1 MCGRYVSTA
10 TAEDLATLFD
20 VVLDAGDGSGVAPAP
35 SWNVAPTDAVP
46 VVLERPPHDG
56 PDQPRRTLRTARW
69 GLVPGWSKDRR
80 GAARLINA
88 RSETVTEKP
97 AFRRAAAA
105 RRCLLPADGYY
116 EWQPTPEG
124 KVPYFLHDPDGALLA
139 MAGLYELWRDPER
152 AEDDPERWVW
162 TTTVI
167 TREAT
172 DLLGEIHD
180 RTPVLVPPD
189 ARDAWLDCRSGDAA
203 TARALLEAM
212 PAPHLA
218 PRRVGAAVGNVGNDG
233 PELVEPVPDGPGD
246 EAPGPGEQL
255 TL

>member
-20 VVLDAGDGSGVAPAP
+20 AVLEAGPDDGPAQPPGP
-35 SWNVAPTDAVP
+35 SWNVAPTDEVR
-46 VVLERPPHDG
+46 VVLERPPHGELDAA
-56 PDQPRRTLRTARW
+56 PRRALRTARW
-69 GLVPGWSKDRR
+69 GLVPGWAKDRR

-116 EWQPTPEG
+116 EWQQTPDG
-124 KVPYFLHDPDGALLA
+124 KVPYYLHDPDGAPLA
-139 MAGLYELWRDPER
+139 MAGLYELWRDPDR
-152 AEDDPERWVW
+152 RQDDPDRWVW

-167 TREAT
+167 TCEAT

-180 RTPVLVPPD
+180 RTPVLVTPEL
-189 ARDAWLDCRSGDAA
+189 RDAWLDCRAGDAA
-203 TARALLEAM
+203 TARELLDAL
-212 PAPHLA
+212 PAPHLQ
-218 PRRVGAAVGNVGNDG
+218 PRRVVPAVGNVRNNG
-233 PELVEPVPDGPGD
+233 PELVEPAGEG
-246 EAPGPGEQL
+246 PGPGEQL

>member
-1 MCGRYVSTA
+1 MCGRFVSTA

-20 VVLDAGDGSGVAPAP
+20 VVLDAGPGTGPAP
-35 SWNVAPTDAVP
+35 SWNVAPTDEVR
-46 VVLERPPHDG
+46 VVLQRPPHDE
-56 PDQPRRTLRTARW
+56 PDDDPRRSLRTARW

-116 EWQPTPEG
+116 EWQQTPEG
-124 KVPYFLHDPDGALLA
+124 KVPYFLHDPDGATLA

-152 AEDDPERWVW
+152 GEDDPDRWVW

-203 TARALLEAM
+203 TARALLDAM
-212 PAPHLA
+212 PPPHLA
-218 PRRVGAAVGNVGNDG
+218 PRRVGAAVGNVRNDG
-233 PELVEPVPDGPGD
+233 PELVAPVED
-246 EAPGPGEQL
+246 AAGPGEQL

>member
-1 MCGRYVSTA
+1 MCGRFVSTA

-20 VVLDAGDGSGVAPAP
+20 LVPGDEAAPGPGP
-35 SWNVAPTDAVP
+35 SWNVAPTDEVR
-46 VVLERPPHDG
+46 VVLERPPHGEPDG
-56 PDQPRRTLRTARW
+56 EPRRTLRTARW
-69 GLVPGWSKDRR
+69 GLVPGWAKDRR

-116 EWQPTPEG
+116 EWQRTPDG
-124 KVPYFLHDPDGALLA
+124 KVPYFLHDPDGAPLA

-152 AEDDPERWVW
+152 AEDDPDRWVW

-172 DLLGEIHD
+172 DLLGGIHD
-180 RTPVLVPPD
+180 RTPVLVPPE

-203 TARALLEAM
+203 TARELLDAL
-212 PAPHLA
+212 PPPHLA
-218 PRRVGAAVGNVGNDG
+218 PRRVGPGVGNVRNDG
-233 PELVEPVPDGPGD
+233 PELVAPVDDDG
-246 EAPGPGEQL
+246 APGPGEQL
-255 TL
+255 SL